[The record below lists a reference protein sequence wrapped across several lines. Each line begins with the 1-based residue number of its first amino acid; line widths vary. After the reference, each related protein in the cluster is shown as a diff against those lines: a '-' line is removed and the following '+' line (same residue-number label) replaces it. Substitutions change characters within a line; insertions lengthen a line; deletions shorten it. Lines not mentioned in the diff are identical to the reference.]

1 MQKDPIIKVI
11 VYWNRKLHIHLGLFL
26 LLFIWLFAFSGL
38 LLNHGDWKFASFW
51 KERKEQK
58 TTMPITVPP
67 NLDSAGMIQNI
78 TQQLGIKGDIRELKI
93 NQDSVDFRAIVPGH
107 IRNIHVD
114 LKKGLCTQNEM
125 RFNPWGVIRT
135 LHTFNGVDKDNPTRP
150 SGWILALIWKYT
162 MDGIAIGL
170 ILLCLSSFIMWYDLK
185 RGRLLG
191 FVLLTAGFI
200 SVIYLVF
207 VLQMI

>member
-1 MQKDPIIKVI
+1 MQKDVIIRVI
-11 VYWNRKLHIHLGLFL
+11 VYWSRKLHIHLGLFL

-58 TTMPITVPP
+58 TTMPITVPS

-78 TQQLGIKGDIRELKI
+78 TQQLGIKGDIRELEI

-107 IRNIHVD
+107 IKNIHVD
-114 LKKGLCTQNEM
+114 LKKSLCTQNEM
-125 RFNPWGVIRT
+125 RFNPWGIIRT
-135 LHTFNGVDKDNPTRP
+135 LHTFNGVDKDNPSRH
-150 SGWILALIWKYT
+150 SNWILAVIWKYT

-170 ILLCLSSFIMWYDLK
+170 IFLCFSSFIMWYNLK

-191 FVLLTAGFI
+191 FVLLITGFI

-207 VLQMI
+207 VLQMG